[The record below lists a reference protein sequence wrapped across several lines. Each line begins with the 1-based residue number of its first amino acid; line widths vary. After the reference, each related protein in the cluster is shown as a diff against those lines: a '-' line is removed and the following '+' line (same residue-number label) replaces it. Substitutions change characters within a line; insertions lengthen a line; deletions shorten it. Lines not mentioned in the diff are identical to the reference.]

1 MSANTLL
8 QPLAEAVLPEAVFD
22 FWAGRINPLWTRRRV
37 LARVIARR
45 QEAAGTVTL
54 TLRANRHHRGFVAG
68 QHVNVSAELEGA
80 RVTRSYS
87 PSALAG
93 RPDCLEISIRA
104 VEGGRFSQWLSRP
117 ERLGEVLALDAAFG
131 DMTLAADRGAC
142 VLLAAGSGITP
153 FISMIRDQ
161 AAQGLSQ
168 PLTLLYWAR
177 TAEELC
183 FVSELQALEREHAHF
198 HLHLITTRDAAHPGE
213 RLSAALL
220 RERVP
225 GLAGQTVHACGPDA
239 FVTLAAALASEVGC
253 AFLGE
258 SFTPPALAGET
269 GAPVRVTLARSRR
282 ELIVPAG
289 QPLLTALEAQGLRPA
304 SGCRRGICNTCA
316 CAKAGGSS
324 ENLLTGARTHDAEA
338 SLKLCI
344 SAARSDITL
353 DL

>member
-1 MSANTLL
+1 MSAYSLL
-8 QPLAEAVLPEAVFD
+8 QPLAEAVLPETVFD
-22 FWAGRINPLWTRRRV
+22 FWAGRINPLWSRRRV

-54 TLRANRHHRGFVAG
+54 TLRANRHHRGFLAG
-68 QHVNVSAELEGA
+68 QHLNVSAELDGA

-104 VEGGRFSQWLSRP
+104 VDGGRFSHWLSQP
-117 ERLGEVLALDAAFG
+117 ERLGDVLMLDAAFG
-131 DMTLAADRGAC
+131 EMTLPAERDAC

-161 AAQGLSQ
+161 AGRGMTR

-177 TAEELC
+177 TADELC
-183 FVSELQALEREHAHF
+183 FVSELQALARDHAHF
-198 HLHLITTRDAAHPGE
+198 RLHLITTRDAAHSGG

-225 GLAGQTVHACGPDA
+225 GLAGQTIHACGPDA
-239 FVTLAAALASEVGC
+239 FVSLAGELAAQAGC

-258 SFTPPALAGET
+258 AFTPPALAGET

-282 ELIVPAG
+282 EFVVPAG
-289 QPLLTALEAQGLRPA
+289 QSLLTALEAQGLRPA
-304 SGCRRGICNTCA
+304 SGCRRGICNTCT

-324 ENLLTGARTHDAEA
+324 ENLLTGAQTHDPEA

-344 SAARSDITL
+344 SAARSDLTL